1 MTVTERK
8 SRNLNQRKLKNRR
21 NAILTFFSTTTTTRL
36 IIVVV
41 VVVVLVVYDVVVVV
55 VLVLVVV
62 SYPDKNERR
71 THDVTLKTKSN
82 FFKSTVSLTDRLVKR
97 PPSLFL
103 FFILSNKRYKNNEM
117 LRLLKSWTSKTLLS
131 RKFALEQPWV
141 RILVTE
147 RVWSEHK
154 IKSNM

>member
-1 MTVTERK
+1 MCLTVTERK

-36 IIVVV
+36 IIVV

-82 FFKSTVSLTDRLVKR
+82 FLKSTVSLTDRLVK
-97 PPSLFL
+97 
-103 FFILSNKRYKNNEM
+103 
-117 LRLLKSWTSKTLLS
+117 KT
-131 RKFALEQPWV
+131 AQP
-141 RILVTE
+141 ILVFH
-147 RVWSEHK
+147 SFQQK
-154 IKSNM
+154 IQK

>member
-1 MTVTERK
+1 MTERK

-36 IIVVV
+36 IIVV

-71 THDVTLKTKSN
+71 THDVTLKTKST
-82 FFKSTVSLTDRLVKR
+82 FFKSTVSLTDRLVK
-97 PPSLFL
+97 
-103 FFILSNKRYKNNEM
+103 
-117 LRLLKSWTSKTLLS
+117 KT
-131 RKFALEQPWV
+131 AQP
-141 RILVTE
+141 ILVFH
-147 RVWSEHK
+147 SFQQK
-154 IKSNM
+154 IQK

>member
-1 MTVTERK
+1 MCLTVTERK

-36 IIVVV
+36 IIV

-82 FFKSTVSLTDRLVKR
+82 FLKSTVSLTDRLVK
-97 PPSLFL
+97 
-103 FFILSNKRYKNNEM
+103 
-117 LRLLKSWTSKTLLS
+117 KT
-131 RKFALEQPWV
+131 AQP
-141 RILVTE
+141 ILVFH
-147 RVWSEHK
+147 SFQQK
-154 IKSNM
+154 IQK

>member
-1 MTVTERK
+1 MCLTVTERK

-41 VVVVLVVYDVVVVV
+41 VVVLVVYDVVVVV

-71 THDVTLKTKSN
+71 THDDTLKTKSN

-103 FFILSNKRYKNNEM
+103 FFILSNKRYQNNEM
-117 LRLLKSWTSKTLLS
+117 LRLLKS
-131 RKFALEQPWV
+131 
-141 RILVTE
+141 
-147 RVWSEHK
+147 
-154 IKSNM
+154 

>member
-1 MTVTERK
+1 MCLTVTERK

-36 IIVVV
+36 IIV

-103 FFILSNKRYKNNEM
+103 FFILSNKRYQNNEM
-117 LRLLKSWTSKTLLS
+117 LRLLKS
-131 RKFALEQPWV
+131 
-141 RILVTE
+141 
-147 RVWSEHK
+147 
-154 IKSNM
+154 

>member
-1 MTVTERK
+1 MTERK

-41 VVVVLVVYDVVVVV
+41 VVVLVVYDVVVVV

-71 THDVTLKTKSN
+71 THDDTLKTKSN

-103 FFILSNKRYKNNEM
+103 FFILSNKRYQNNEM
-117 LRLLKSWTSKTLLS
+117 LRLLKS
-131 RKFALEQPWV
+131 
-141 RILVTE
+141 
-147 RVWSEHK
+147 
-154 IKSNM
+154 